1 MRYFLLLF
9 FLTCLAVVGICGFQG
24 SHTRRP
30 PIELFPDMV
39 RQNKVRPQTPSALFA
54 DQFASRLIPPGTVA
68 HTAAYVLNG
77 QPLLIDGQP
86 VYDYEDSPVNT
97 GRIPGPTNLVPGTT
111 NFTNFIPDNPL
122 PLTRQL
128 LDRGEQRYQINC
140 MPCHGPAGDGKGIT
154 SKYNMFSMANF
165 HDQRLIN
172 MADGEIFN
180 TITYGKNLMGAYG
193 PNVPVLDRWAII
205 YYVRTLQRSQL
216 ASVADVPEPDR
227 AQLKK

>member
-1 MRYFLLLF
+1 MRYFLLLL
-9 FLTCLAVVGICGFQG
+9 FLTCVAVVGIAGLQG
-24 SHTRRP
+24 SHSRRP

-39 RQNKVRPQTPSALFA
+39 RQNKVRPQTPSEFFA
-54 DQFASRLIPPGTVA
+54 DQESSRLIPAGTVA
-68 HTAAYVLNG
+68 HTGPYVING
-77 QPLLIDGQP
+77 EPLLIDGKP
-86 VYDYEDSPVNT
+86 VYPYEDSPVNT
-97 GRIPGPTNLVPGTT
+97 GRIPGT
-111 NFTNFIPDNPL
+111 TNFIPDNPL

-165 HDQRLIN
+165 HDQRLVN

-180 TITYGKNLMGAYG
+180 TITYGKPLMGGYG
-193 PNVPVLDRWAII
+193 ANVTVEDRWAII

-216 ASVADVPEPDR
+216 ASVEDVPEPDR
-227 AQLKK
+227 AQFKK